1 MTILLH
7 YFAQNMEINFFLFV
21 RFIKIF
27 YVALNLLFDIIVFL
41 LELRT
46 LLKEFTVVL
55 SFAVQVSLVVEFG

>member
-46 LLKEFTVVL
+46 LLNEITVVL